1 MEQVKKIGQLCRQH
15 YEKLILVFV
24 LLLLAGAVWV
34 LYGASQD
41 ENEKVR
47 KMTEDIIKKA
57 GKPIAPVSLA
67 PFEAAMKTVTNR
79 PVLNFS
85 GKHNLFSPVKWQMNR
100 GAGGVI
106 KVTSGSE
113 VGPSAMRIVSTSPL
127 QLTVAFGR
135 AALSGAEV
143 SGYHILVTNE
153 LAVAAR
159 QRFITQ
165 FVGTGATN
173 SQVFILSEVKGPPEA
188 PTEMIAQLK
197 DYNNEKISF
206 APQKHYTRTVGFEAE
221 LKYPVSGKVYSRL
234 RKDSSL
240 DIEGETYKVVDI
252 AANKVVLSDD
262 SNGKRYTIEQL
273 VAP

>member
-1 MEQVKKIGQLCRQH
+1 
-15 YEKLILVFV
+15 
-24 LLLLAGAVWV
+24 
-34 LYGASQD
+34 
-41 ENEKVR
+41 
-47 KMTEDIIKKA
+47 
-57 GKPIAPVSLA
+57 
-67 PFEAAMKTVTNR
+67 MKGMTNR
-79 PVLNFS
+79 PALNFS

-113 VGPSAMRIVSTSPL
+113 VGPSALRIVSTSPL

-252 AANKVVLSDD
+252 AASKVVLSDD
-262 SNGKRYTIEQL
+262 SNGKRYIIEQM